1 MNNIED
7 IYSLSP
13 TQHGLLF
20 HSVAQPES
28 RVYYQQLSLEMNG
41 PLQLS
46 AFRGAWQAL
55 IKRHALLRSAFLWE
69 DLDDAYQVVQQEVA
83 LPLTERDWQD
93 RVEPQGALEQLALEQ
108 RAQALELNDAPLMR
122 VCLVRLAPERWHLIW
137 TFHHILMDGWSV
149 DIAVQEWLALYYEQ
163 AHARP
168 ANLPAT
174 RPYRDYIAWL
184 AEQDM
189 TATEGFWRDQ
199 LQEVSEPTPLPN
211 FAERQA
217 APVGAPFAE
226 RESLLTA
233 SETEQLSQ
241 FARAND
247 LTINTLIQG
256 AWALLLGQHAGRDEV
271 VYGVTVAGRPENLAA
286 VDSTVGLFI
295 NTLPLRV
302 QWADGTTLV
311 NWLQHLQQTNSD
323 LRHHAYL
330 PLGKLK
336 AMTGIA
342 AEQALFDSILV
353 FENFPVTDAL
363 NQDTGGLS
371 FTAPRSDQQDDGIR
385 LTQGRNHFPLSL
397 IVVPDKQLHYLI
409 SYNRSRFSDAEV
421 AVLSAQLRDI
431 LLAMTAQAQCPVN
444 ELQWLS
450 PEESQHLIAQGR
462 GVQLPVPEVCL
473 HQRFEQ
479 QATAHPEQIAIRD
492 SKVALT
498 YAELNQQANR
508 LSHYLRAQGIS
519 HGSVVALALERS
531 TEFVIALLATLKA
544 GAAYLPLDIKQ
555 PAGRLADVLNDSRAA
570 LLIGAA
576 PSPLL
581 KGLAEHTAV
590 LWLAEQAQ
598 VIATQPAT
606 PPAVTHSPSDAAYV
620 IYTSGSTGTPKGV
633 VVEHQSILNYLTAVQ
648 TVLNPP
654 AAARYGLLSSVAAD
668 LGHTQLFGALCSG
681 ASLLLVDED
690 IGFNPLALADLFDQH
705 PVDVLKITPSH
716 MAGLLQ
722 ALPDARL
729 LPRVLL
735 VFGGDALSPA
745 LLEQVNHL
753 APELKVF
760 NHYGPS
766 EATVGATATELSA
779 GQRSIAL
786 GRPLPNRQL
795 RVVDG
800 NGHPVP
806 TGVSGELLIKGALAR
821 GYLHRPDLTDER
833 FQLDQDQQR
842 WYRTGDRVRWQVDG
856 QLGFIGRVDSQVK
869 IRGNRLELGEVEAQ
883 IKRLSP
889 LIEQALVRAVELD
902 GSLRLVAYLVAS
914 QSISATKLR
923 NDLSARMPDYM
934 VPAHFIT
941 LDELPLNRNGKVD
954 VQRLPMPQ
962 QPTDDS
968 ATHVA
973 PRNQVETLLAD
984 IWQEVLKRERIG
996 VHDNFF
1002 TLGGDSILNLQ
1013 IIARANQQG
1022 LKLTPSQLFENR
1034 TIADIARVLGA
1045 DASHAVTENAADGY
1059 DLPLGAGQ
1067 LARLQQGPLDATWRC
1082 VALSQAIDSQLLGQ
1096 AIAALQQHHQ
1106 ALRLALK
1113 ALPDG
1118 EWQQQVLVSPPAPVV
1133 EHQNLTNCNQARL
1146 QAMAQAGV
1154 DALDLARGQTLHACL
1169 LENDG
1174 KHYVLLAAHPL
1185 ILDEASWPLLLT
1197 DLNLALG
1204 QLLYQRP
1211 VRLSYAGGDFTQWTR
1226 HQHSYAQGDTLDEVW
1241 EHWLQYA
1248 GMDTVQLPDS
1258 QQPVTLIEEKLPA
1271 SISADIKRLGEV
1283 LHLDWNCLL
1292 ASAVVEHCQAQCGAG
1307 LVALNIQGDR
1317 PAAEQLPVHAP
1328 IALAD
1333 LDPARIL
1340 GPLELAVPY
1349 FLQSQGDSLLQRL
1362 QALAGQLRSYPQ
1374 HGADYGVLR
1383 YLSDNTYLQ
1392 EPLGELPNAL
1402 VSIRWRGNRDS
1413 HREQRGMLAQVEA
1426 ASQPTAPS
1434 SPLTLD
1440 AHWQDGC
1447 LHLRGE
1453 GTLATSWMP
1462 CLVQQLAE
1470 LAGLL
1475 AEPELRPASHA
1486 FPLCHKQ
1493 AATLACEALDWS
1505 NIEDV
1510 YPLSSMQQGML
1521 LHTLLQPHSGI
1532 YLMQQRYSW
1541 DGVLQRP
1548 AMEAAWQLF
1557 LKRHPMMRTAFWWQ
1571 DDHEPLQCVYRETA
1585 QAFDWQDLRHLDD
1598 EQQQLAMDQALEAQR
1613 LQGFDMACAPLTHLR
1628 VFQLDERRFAVVRSF
1643 HHILTDAWCFGL
1655 LMEDLLAIY
1664 QAIVR
1669 QEPVARPLLRSFHG
1683 YMSWLER
1690 HDMAAAHAFWQA
1702 QMAGFSEPT
1711 PLHVDSPLNRQE
1723 QAPEQVGDLDQTLSI
1738 SQTQR
1743 LQQLCQTYQLT
1754 PNTWIQGA
1762 WALLLSRYS
1771 GNRDV
1776 LFGVTVAGRP
1786 TDLAGVEEMVGL
1798 FINSLPLRID
1808 VDPQAKVA
1816 DWLQAL
1822 LSHNAQ
1828 LREHESASLV
1838 DIQRYSD
1845 VPRGQQLFD
1854 SLVVFENAPLDIS
1867 SVQLDAFSI
1876 DIYED
1881 RVHTNFPMT
1890 VVLYPGDR
1898 LGIRLS
1904 YDSQRFT
1911 RDTVQRMLGHLVQLL
1926 SAMLDQPDAQLG
1938 CLHMLPEMERQALQ
1952 VEWNNSAVDFPLERG
1967 YAALFADQVRNR
1979 AHHIAAVCQGQS
1991 LTYAELDRRANNIA
2005 HALQAAGAGP
2015 ETLVALFA
2023 ERGLALLTMMIA
2035 TLKVGAAFQALDIQQ
2050 PATRLAELLDLGEAP
2065 LLLVCEQAAPTLDQV
2080 LPQMRKQP
2088 NCLNVQALWQ
2098 SNEQPPVTYS
2108 HKPDQLAYVIFT
2120 SGSTGTPKGVMVEQR
2135 GMLNNMFGK
2144 VPSLGLSEDDR
2155 IAQTAS
2161 PAFDISVWQFLA
2173 APLFGAT
2180 VHILPDTQ
2188 AHDPLALLD
2197 AVEEQHL
2204 TLLETVPALI
2214 RGMLQENRPQHRLAS
2229 LRWLLPTGEA
2239 LPPALARD
2247 WLARFPSTP
2256 MMNAYGP
2263 AECSDDVAFHPIT
2276 QPPADDC
2283 LHMPIG
2289 RPTANNQVFV
2299 LDSALRLVPV
2309 SVPGELCIGGVGV
2322 GRGYLRDPERTR
2334 EAFVPHPF
2342 EPQARLYRSGD
2353 IGRMRADGVIE
2364 YLGRRDQQVKIRGY
2378 RIELGEIENRLM
2390 QHPAVDSAAV
2400 LALPDARGALQ
2411 LVAWYVLDSTA
2422 DLGGE
2427 SAQQL
2432 LSAYL
2437 GKQLASYMVPARWLE
2452 LAQLPLNANGKVDRR
2467 ALSALGVPQTEQGL
2481 ELCMAPRTA
2490 TEQVLAEL
2498 WQEIL
2503 GLDKVGVHDD
2513 FFAIGGHSLLAT
2525 QVLSRIRRRLDV
2537 KLPLRT
2543 LFERGTLEQLAEA
2556 VDQQRNA
2563 QTEADGE
2570 SEIVLAPRNQPL
2582 PLSYSQQRL
2591 WFLDRFEGPSAAYNM
2606 SAVTRLRGALD
2617 IAALQRALQLV
2628 LERHESLRTAFQLNG
2643 DQPCQVINPT
2653 PVIDLT
2659 PTELAHLQGEEQ
2671 LQSLQRLIDEASA
2684 RPFDLQQAPMLRASL
2699 LCLGT
2704 DDHVLQ
2710 LVLHHIATDAWSMGI
2725 LMQELIAGY
2734 QAFTQGT
2741 TPTLAPLPVQYA
2753 DYACWQRSEA
2763 QQRLLAHAIDYW
2775 RRQLDG
2781 APTLIPLPLDNPRP
2795 ARPDYQ
2801 GAALEQHFTPAQTQ
2815 ALKGYAQQQRAT
2827 LFMVLLNAF
2836 NSLLQRVTGSHDFIV
2851 GTDLANREHPALEN
2865 LIGFFVNVLPI
2876 RARMSEGEHFT
2887 TRLQR
2892 LRDDCLSA
2900 FQHQQVPFDKLV
2912 EELQPPRTPG
2922 VNPLVQVLFVMQN
2935 TPGSSASLPGLEVEE
2950 QLMPG
2955 QQSSK
2960 FDLAVFV
2967 EENPDQSLNVRW
2979 VYRTS
2984 VLTAPTISRLEQGF
2998 ASLLECILAAPEQAL
3013 DQWSWQLPRT
3023 TDSTAVAQPDS
3034 PGNDV
3039 AARSARKQ
3047 SKLSKLKQTRAT
3059 AVSQVAHEQVRTRT
3073 LGHGQALPLVIEPL
3087 LAELDPVHWA
3097 LQARGWINQ
3106 QLLNHGGLLFRG
3118 FNLPNAAAFEQF
3130 AQAIEPDLYGTY
3142 GDLPKNS
3149 SGKNIYHSTPYP
3161 EQHMILFHNES
3172 SHLPQWPRKQWFYCE
3187 TPAPRGGCTPIV
3199 DCREVLARLP
3209 EDIVTRLKA
3218 QGLLYVRHFTDKLDV
3233 RWQDFFKTEQREE
3246 VERQCQNSGMQWEW
3260 LGPDNLRIAQHCPA
3274 IIEHPET
3281 GQLSFFNQVQLHHSS
3296 CLEPEV
3302 RSNLINLFGLGNLPR
3317 NVYYGDG
3324 SVIED
3329 QVMDVIGAAYEDCA
3343 VRFDWHKGDMVM
3355 LDNMLVAHARD
3366 PFEGERKICVAM
3378 GQMMNREQLAS
3389 SQAAAKPLTGTEVQA

>member
-20 HSVAQPES
+20 HSVFEPDS
-28 RVYYQQLSLEMNG
+28 RVYYQQLTLEMNG
-41 PLQLS
+41 PLQLG

-55 IKRHALLRSAFLWE
+55 MQRHAVLRSAFLWE
-69 DLDDAYQVVQQEVA
+69 ELDDAYQVVQQDVD
-83 LPLTERDWQD
+83 LPLTELDWQD
-93 RVEPQGALEQLALEQ
+93 RADTQAALEQLGLEQ
-108 RAQALELNDAPLMR
+108 RAQPLELNESPLMR

-149 DIAVQEWLALYYEQ
+149 GIAVQEWLALYYEQ
-163 AHARP
+163 AHGRP
-168 ANLPAT
+168 AHLAAT

-189 TATEGFWRDQ
+189 AVTEQFWREQ
-199 LQEVSEPTPLPN
+199 LQDLSEPTPLPS
-211 FAERQA
+211 FATRQA
-217 APVGAPFAE
+217 APSGAPFAE
-226 RESLLTA
+226 RESRLDA
-233 SETEQLSQ
+233 GETEQLTQ
-241 FARAND
+241 FARRHD

-256 AWALLLGQHAGRDEV
+256 AWALLLGQHAGRDDV

-302 QWADGTTLV
+302 QWAESPTLV
-311 NWLQHLQQTNSD
+311 DWLQQLQHANSD

-336 AMTGIA
+336 AMTRIA

-371 FTAPRSDQQDDGIR
+371 FSAPANDQQVDGLT

-397 IVVPDKQLHYLI
+397 IVMPDTQLHYLI
-409 SYNRSRFSDAEV
+409 SYDRSRFSDAEV
-421 AVLSAQLRDI
+421 AVLSAQLRAI
-431 LLAMTAQAQCPVN
+431 LLAMTSQAQCQVN
-444 ELQWLS
+444 RLEWLDA
-450 PEESQHLIAQGR
+450 EERQQLLAQGR
-462 GVQLPVPEVCL
+462 GAQLPVPLECL

-479 QATAHPEQIAIRD
+479 QAARCPEHLAVRD
-492 SKVALT
+492 HQVALT
-498 YAELNQQANR
+498 YRELDQQANR
-508 LSHYLRAQGIS
+508 LAHCLRAQGIDQ
-519 HGSVVALALERS
+519 GSVVALAFERS
-531 TEFVIALLATLKA
+531 ADFVIALLATLKA

-555 PAGRLADVLNDSRAA
+555 PAGRLVDVLVDSRAA
-570 LLIGAA
+570 LLLGAT

-581 KGLAEHTAV
+581 KQLAEHTQA
-590 LWLAEQAQ
+590 LWLAEQADTL
-598 VIATQPAT
+598 ARQPDT
-606 PPAVTHSPSDAAYV
+606 PPAVAHSPTDAAYV

-633 VVEHQSILNYLTAVQ
+633 VVEHRAIVDYLTAVHA
-648 TVLNPP
+648 VLNPP
-654 AAARYGLLSSVAAD
+654 SVATYGLLSSIAAD

-690 IGFNPLALADLFDQH
+690 SGFSPLALAELFDRH

-716 MAGLLQ
+716 LAGLLQ

-729 LPRVLL
+729 LPRSLL

-753 APELKVF
+753 APGLRVF

-766 EATVGATATELSA
+766 EATVGAIATELTP
-779 GQRSIAL
+779 GLRSIAL
-786 GRPLPNRQL
+786 GRPLPNRHLQ
-795 RVVDG
+795 VVDG
-800 NGHPVP
+800 DGRLTA
-806 TGVSGELLIKGALAR
+806 TGVSGELLISGALAR
-821 GYLHRPDLTDER
+821 GYLHRDDLTAER
-833 FQLDQDQQR
+833 FHLDAQQQR

-856 QLGFIGRVDSQVK
+856 QLAFLGRVDSQVK

-902 GSLRLVAYLVAS
+902 GTLRLVAWLVAS
-914 QSISATKLR
+914 QSLSATKLR
-923 NDLSARMPDYM
+923 NDLSARVPDYM

-941 LDELPLNRNGKVD
+941 LDELPLTRNGKVD
-954 VQRLPMPQ
+954 VQRLPTPQ
-962 QPTDDS
+962 KPAEDS
-968 ATHVA
+968 ANHVA
-973 PRNQVETLLAD
+973 PRNDVEALLAE
-984 IWQEVLKRERIG
+984 IWQDVLKLERVS

-1002 TLGGDSILNLQ
+1002 ALGGDSIINLQ

-1022 LKLTPSQLFENR
+1022 LKLTPRQLFENR

-1045 DASHAVTENAADGY
+1045 DASQGMTDNLAEGY
-1059 DLPLGAGQ
+1059 ELPLGAGQ
-1067 LARLQQGPLDATWRC
+1067 RARLEQGPLDATWRC
-1082 VALSQAIDSQLLGQ
+1082 VALARALDGELLGQ
-1096 AIAALQQHHQ
+1096 AISALQQHHQ

-1113 ALPDG
+1113 ALPEG
-1118 EWQQQVLVSPPAPVV
+1118 QWQQRVLGAAKASVIGTETLAACTPA
-1133 EHQNLTNCNQARL
+1133 QLQRL
-1146 QAMAQAGV
+1146 AQTGV
-1154 DALDLARGQTLHACL
+1154 DALELDAGQTLHARL
-1169 LENDG
+1169 LDVAG
-1174 KHYVLLAAHPL
+1174 KPFLLLAAHPL
-1185 ILDEASWPLLLT
+1185 CVDEASWSLLLS
-1197 DLNLALG
+1197 DLNLALA
-1204 QLLYQRP
+1204 QLRYQRP
-1211 VRLSYAGGDFTQWTR
+1211 VRLSYGGGDFTQWTR
-1226 HQHSYAQGDTLDEVW
+1226 HQQDHAQGDALDEAW

-1248 GMDTVQLPDS
+1248 GADTLQ
-1258 QQPVTLIEEKLPA
+1258 LPA
-1271 SISADIKRLGEV
+1271 SQASADLVEQALPASLSSDLKRVAQV
-1283 LHLDWNCLL
+1283 LQLDWNSLL
-1292 ASAVVEHCQAQCGAG
+1292 AAAVAEQCREHGGAG
-1307 LVALNIQGDR
+1307 LLALSVQGGR
-1317 PAAEQLPVHAP
+1317 PTAERLPVNAP
-1328 IALAD
+1328 IAVAD
-1333 LDPARIL
+1333 LEPARIL
-1340 GPLELAVPY
+1340 GPLDLAVPY
-1349 FLQSQGDSLLQRL
+1349 FLQAEGDNLLQRV
-1362 QALAGQLRSYPQ
+1362 QALAAQWRAYPQ
-1374 HGADYGVLR
+1374 HGVDYGALR
-1383 YLSDNTYLQ
+1383 YLSDNAYLQ
-1392 EPLGELPNAL
+1392 EPLRDLPPAA
-1402 VSIRWRGNRDS
+1402 VAIRWQGNRDS
-1413 HREQRGMLAQVEA
+1413 HREAHGILAQVEA
-1426 ASQPTAPS
+1426 ASPLPATS
-1434 SPLTLD
+1434 CPLTLD
-1440 AHWQDGC
+1440 AWWQDGC
-1447 LHLRGE
+1447 LHVRCQGA
-1453 GTLATSWMP
+1453 LAATWAP
-1462 CLVQQLAE
+1462 QLVQRLGE
-1470 LAGLL
+1470 LAGLIN
-1475 AEPELRPASHA
+1475 AADLRPASQA

-1493 AATLACEALDWS
+1493 AATLAAEPLDWL

-1557 LKRHPMMRTAFWWQ
+1557 LQRHPMMRTAFWWQ
-1571 DDHEPLQCVYRETA
+1571 DDHEPLQCVYRQTQA
-1585 QAFDWQDLRHLDD
+1585 AFDWQDLRHLDT
-1598 EQQQLAMDQALEAQR
+1598 EQQRLAMDQALEAQR

-1669 QEPVARPLLRSFHG
+1669 EEPVARPRLRSFRG

-1711 PLHVDSPLNRQE
+1711 PLHVDSPVARPE
-1723 QAPEQVGDLDQTLSI
+1723 QAPEQVGDFDQTLSI
-1738 SQTQR
+1738 AQTQR
-1743 LQQLCQTYQLT
+1743 LQQLCQQYQLT

-1798 FINSLPLRID
+1798 FINSLPLRVD
-1808 VDPQAKVA
+1808 VDPQAPVA

-1838 DIQRYSD
+1838 DIQRCSE

-1911 RDTVQRMLGHLVQLL
+1911 TDTVQRMLGHLVQLL
-1926 SAMLDQPDAQLG
+1926 SSMLDQPQAPLG
-1938 CLHMLPEMERQALQ
+1938 SLQMLPEAERRHLQ
-1952 VEWNNSAVDFPLERG
+1952 VECNPSAVDFPLERG
-1967 YAALFADQVRNR
+1967 YASLFADQVRR
-1979 AHHIAAVCQGQS
+1979 RPQHIAAVCQDQS
-1991 LTYAELDRRANNIA
+1991 LTYAELDRRTNAIA
-2005 HALQAAGAGP
+2005 HALQQAGAGP

-2035 TLKVGAAFQALDIQQ
+2035 TLKAGAAFQALDIQQ
-2050 PATRLAELLDLGEAP
+2050 PPARLAELLDLGEAP
-2065 LLLVCEQAAPTLDQV
+2065 LLLVCDSASATLDNV
-2080 LPQMRKQP
+2080 LPHLRRQP
-2088 NCLNVQALWQ
+2088 TCLIAQALWQ
-2098 SNEQPPVTYS
+2098 GSEAPAVTYV
-2108 HKPDQLAYVIFT
+2108 HDPDQLAYVIFT

-2144 VPSLGLSEDDR
+2144 VPSLGLGEHDR

-2161 PAFDISVWQFLA
+2161 AAFDICVWQFLA

-2180 VHILPDTQ
+2180 VQILPDAQ
-2188 AHDPLALLD
+2188 AHDPVALLD
-2197 AVEEQHL
+2197 AVQAHGL

-2214 RGMLQENRPQHRLAS
+2214 RGMLQESQAHHTLAS

-2247 WLARFPSTP
+2247 WFARFPTIAL
-2256 MMNAYGP
+2256 MNAYGP

-2276 QPPADDC
+2276 QAPADDC

-2289 RPTANNQVFV
+2289 KPTANNQVFV
-2299 LDSALRLVPV
+2299 LDSALRMVPIG
-2309 SVPGELCIGGVGV
+2309 VPGELCIGGVGV
-2322 GRGYLRDPERTR
+2322 GRGYLHDPQRTR

-2342 EPQARLYRSGD
+2342 QADARLYRSGD
-2353 IGRMRADGVIE
+2353 IGRLRADGVLE
-2364 YLGRRDQQVKIRGY
+2364 YLGRRDQQVKIRGH

-2390 QHPAVDSAAV
+2390 QHPAVNSAAV
-2400 LALPDARGALQ
+2400 LALPDTRGALQ

-2422 DLGGE
+2422 DLGDE
-2427 SAQQL
+2427 PAPQVL
-2432 LSAYL
+2432 AAYL
-2437 GKQLASYMVPARWLE
+2437 GAQLASYMVPARWLALE
-2452 LAQLPLNANGKVDRR
+2452 QLPLNANGKVDRR
-2467 ALSALGVPQTEQGL
+2467 ALAARGVPQAETTEA
-2481 ELCMAPRTA
+2481 LCVAPRTE
-2490 TEQVLAEL
+2490 TEQVLAQL

-2503 GLDKVGVHDD
+2503 GLDTVGVHDD

-2525 QVLSRIRRRLDV
+2525 QVLSRIRRRLNV
-2537 KLPLRT
+2537 NLPLRT
-2543 LFERGTLEQLAEA
+2543 LFERGTLEQLAAA
-2556 VDQQRNA
+2556 VDRQR
-2563 QTEADGE
+2563 EAPVE
-2570 SEIVLAPRNQPL
+2570 SAGDSDIALAPRHQPL
-2582 PLSYSQQRL
+2582 PLSFSQQRL

-2606 SAVTRLRGALD
+2606 STVVRLRGALD
-2617 IAALQRALQLV
+2617 IPALQAALQTV

-2643 DQPCQVINPT
+2643 NQPCQVISPA
-2653 PVIDLT
+2653 PVVDLT
-2659 PTELAHLQGEEQ
+2659 PTELAPLDGEQ
-2671 LQSLQRLIDEASA
+2671 QAHTLQRLIDEQAGT
-2684 RPFDLQQAPMLRASL
+2684 PFDLQQAPMLRARL
-2699 LCLGT
+2699 LRLGA

-2725 LMQELIAGY
+2725 LVQELITGY
-2734 QAFTQGT
+2734 QAYTRGS
-2741 TPTLAPLPVQYA
+2741 TPDLPVLPVQYA
-2753 DYACWQRSEA
+2753 DYAYWQRSEA
-2763 QQRLLAHAIDYW
+2763 QQRQLARAIDYW
-2775 RRQLDG
+2775 RRQLDA
-2781 APTLIPLPLDNPRP
+2781 APTLIPLPLDYPRP

-2801 GAALEQHFTPAQTQ
+2801 GAALEQRFSPAQAQ
-2815 ALKGYAQQQRAT
+2815 VLKAYAQQQRAT

-2836 NSLLQRVTGSHDFIV
+2836 NSLMQRATGANDFIV
-2851 GTDLANREHPALEN
+2851 GTDLANREHPALEH

-2876 RARMSEGEHFT
+2876 RARLSEGEGFDE
-2887 TRLQR
+2887 RLQR
-2892 LRDDCLSA
+2892 LREDCLSA

-2935 TPGSSASLPGLEVEE
+2935 TPTGNASLADLAVEHLVPRQE
-2950 QLMPG
+2950 
-2955 QQSSK
+2955 SSK

-2967 EENPDQSLNVRW
+2967 EEDEAQGLNVRW
-2979 VYRTS
+2979 VYRTG
-2984 VLTAPTISRLEQGF
+2984 VLQEATVKRLEQGF
-2998 ASLLECILAAPEQAL
+2998 ESLVERIASASGQAL
-3013 DQWSWQLPRT
+3013 DDWSWRLAHPQ
-3023 TDSTAVAQPDS
+3023 DSSAPTQPEAPAD
-3034 PGNDV
+3034 D
-3039 AARSARKQ
+3039 ATARSARKL

-3059 AVSQVAHEQVRTRT
+3059 AVSQLAHEQVRTRT
-3073 LGHGQALPLVIEPL
+3073 LIAGQPLPLVIEPL
-3087 LAELDPVHWA
+3087 LGDLDPAHWA
-3097 LQARGWINQ
+3097 LQARAWINE
-3106 QLLNHGGLLFRG
+3106 QLRTHGGLLFRG
-3118 FNLPNAAAFEQF
+3118 FNLPDAAAFEQF

-3142 GDLPKNS
+3142 GDLPKNT

-3187 TPAPRGGCTPIV
+3187 TPSPVGGCTPIV
-3199 DCREVLARLP
+3199 DCRQVLARLP
-3209 EDIVTRLKA
+3209 DDIVARLKS

-3233 RWQDFFKTEQREE
+3233 RWQDFFKTQQREE
-3246 VERQCQNSGMQWEW
+3246 VERQCQASGMRWEW
-3260 LGPDNLRIAQHCPA
+3260 LGADNLRIAQHCPA
-3274 IIEHPET
+3274 IVEHPET
-3281 GQLSFFNQVQLHHSS
+3281 GELSFFNQVQLHHTA

-3302 RSNLINLFGLGNLPR
+3302 RSNLINLFGPQHLPR

-3329 QVMDVIGAAYEDCA
+3329 AVMDVIGAAYEDCA
-3343 VRFDWHKGDMVM
+3343 VRFAWQKGDMVM

-3378 GQMMNREQLAS
+3378 GQMMRRDQLKGALPAVPP
-3389 SQAAAKPLTGTEVQA
+3389 QPAAEVQA

>member
-20 HSVAQPES
+20 HSVFEPDS
-28 RVYYQQLSLEMNG
+28 RVYYQQLTLEMNG
-41 PLQLS
+41 PLQLG

-55 IKRHALLRSAFLWE
+55 MQRHAVLRSAFLWE
-69 DLDDAYQVVQQEVA
+69 ELDDAYQVVQQDVD
-83 LPLTERDWQD
+83 LPLTELDWQGRAD
-93 RVEPQGALEQLALEQ
+93 TQAALEQLGLEQ
-108 RAQALELNDAPLMR
+108 RARPLELNESPLMR

-149 DIAVQEWLALYYEQ
+149 GIAVQEWLALYYEQ
-163 AHARP
+163 AHGRP
-168 ANLPAT
+168 AHLAAT

-189 TATEGFWRDQ
+189 AVTEQFWREQ
-199 LQEVSEPTPLPN
+199 LQDLSEPTPLPS
-211 FAERQA
+211 FATRQA
-217 APVGAPFAE
+217 APSGAPFAE
-226 RESLLTA
+226 RESRLDA
-233 SETEQLSQ
+233 GETEQLTQ
-241 FARAND
+241 FARRHD

-256 AWALLLGQHAGRDEV
+256 AWALLLGQHAGRDDV

-302 QWADGTTLV
+302 QWAESPTLV
-311 NWLQHLQQTNSD
+311 DWLQQLQHANSD

-336 AMTGIA
+336 AMTRIA

-371 FTAPRSDQQDDGIR
+371 FSAPANDQQVDGLT

-397 IVVPDKQLHYLI
+397 IVMPDTQLHYLI
-409 SYNRSRFSDAEV
+409 SYDRSRFSDAEV
-421 AVLSAQLRDI
+421 AVLSTQLRAI
-431 LLAMTAQAQCPVN
+431 LLAMTSQAQCQVN
-444 ELQWLS
+444 RLEWLDA
-450 PEESQHLIAQGR
+450 EERQQLLAQGR
-462 GVQLPVPEVCL
+462 GAQLPVPLECL

-479 QATAHPEQIAIRD
+479 QAARCPEHLAVRD
-492 SKVALT
+492 HQVALT
-498 YAELNQQANR
+498 YRELDQQANR
-508 LSHYLRAQGIS
+508 LAHCLRAQGIDQ
-519 HGSVVALALERS
+519 GSVVALAFERS
-531 TEFVIALLATLKA
+531 ADFVIALLATLKA

-555 PAGRLADVLNDSRAA
+555 PAGRLVDVLVDSRAA
-570 LLIGAA
+570 LLLGAT

-581 KGLAEHTAV
+581 KQLAEHTQA
-590 LWLAEQAQ
+590 LWLAEQADTL
-598 VIATQPAT
+598 ARQPDT
-606 PPAVTHSPSDAAYV
+606 PPAVAHSPTDAAYV

-633 VVEHQSILNYLTAVQ
+633 VVEHRAIVDYLTAVHA
-648 TVLNPP
+648 VLNPP
-654 AAARYGLLSSVAAD
+654 SAATYGLLSSIAAD

-690 IGFNPLALADLFDQH
+690 SGFSPLALAELFDRH

-716 MAGLLQ
+716 LAGLLQ

-729 LPRVLL
+729 LPRSLL

-753 APELKVF
+753 APGLRVF

-766 EATVGATATELSA
+766 EATVGAIATELTP
-779 GQRSIAL
+779 GLRSIAL
-786 GRPLPNRQL
+786 GRPLPNRHLQ
-795 RVVDG
+795 VVDG
-800 NGHPVP
+800 DGRLTA
-806 TGVSGELLIKGALAR
+806 TGVSGELLISGALAR
-821 GYLHRPDLTDER
+821 GYLHRDDLTAER
-833 FQLDQDQQR
+833 FHLDAQQQR

-856 QLGFIGRVDSQVK
+856 QLAFLGRVDSQVK

-902 GSLRLVAYLVAS
+902 GTLRLVAWLVAS
-914 QSISATKLR
+914 QSLSATKLR
-923 NDLSARMPDYM
+923 NDLSARVPDYM

-941 LDELPLNRNGKVD
+941 LDELPLTRNGKVD
-954 VQRLPMPQ
+954 VQRLPTPQ
-962 QPTDDS
+962 KPTEDS
-968 ATHVA
+968 ASHVA
-973 PRNQVETLLAD
+973 PRNDVEALLAE
-984 IWQEVLKRERIG
+984 IWQDVLKLERVS

-1002 TLGGDSILNLQ
+1002 ALGGDSIINLQ

-1022 LKLTPSQLFENR
+1022 LKLTPRQLFENR

-1045 DASHAVTENAADGY
+1045 DASQGMTDNLAEGY
-1059 DLPLGAGQ
+1059 ELPLGAGQ
-1067 LARLQQGPLDATWRC
+1067 RARLEQGALDATWRC
-1082 VALSQAIDSQLLGQ
+1082 VALAQALDSELLGQ
-1096 AIAALQQHHQ
+1096 AISALQQHHQ

-1113 ALPDG
+1113 ALPEG
-1118 EWQQQVLVSPPAPVV
+1118 QWQQRVLGAAKASVIGSETLAACTPA
-1133 EHQNLTNCNQARL
+1133 QLQRL
-1146 QAMAQAGV
+1146 AQAGV
-1154 DALDLARGQTLHACL
+1154 DALELDAGQTLHARL
-1169 LENDG
+1169 LDVAG
-1174 KHYVLLAAHPL
+1174 KPFLLLAAHPL
-1185 ILDEASWPLLLT
+1185 SVDEASWSLLLS
-1197 DLNLALG
+1197 DLNLALA
-1204 QLLYQRP
+1204 QLRYQRP
-1211 VRLSYAGGDFTQWTR
+1211 VRLSYGGGDFTQWTR
-1226 HQHSYAQGDTLDEVW
+1226 HQQDHAQGDALDEAW

-1248 GMDTVQLPDS
+1248 GADTLQ
-1258 QQPVTLIEEKLPA
+1258 LPA
-1271 SISADIKRLGEV
+1271 SQASADLVEQALPASLSSDLKRVAQV
-1283 LHLDWNCLL
+1283 LQLDWNSLL
-1292 ASAVVEHCQAQCGAG
+1292 AAAVAEQCREHGGAG
-1307 LVALNIQGDR
+1307 LLALSVQGGR
-1317 PAAEQLPVHAP
+1317 PTAERLPVNAP
-1328 IALAD
+1328 IAVAD
-1333 LDPARIL
+1333 LEPARIL
-1340 GPLELAVPY
+1340 GPLDLAVPY
-1349 FLQSQGDSLLQRL
+1349 FLQAEGDNLLQRV
-1362 QALAGQLRSYPQ
+1362 QALAAQWRAYPQ
-1374 HGADYGVLR
+1374 HGVDYGALR
-1383 YLSDNTYLQ
+1383 YLSDNAYLQ
-1392 EPLGELPNAL
+1392 EPLRDLPPTA
-1402 VSIRWRGNRDS
+1402 VAIRWQGNRDS
-1413 HREQRGMLAQVEA
+1413 HREAHGILAQIEA
-1426 ASQPTAPS
+1426 ASPLPATNC
-1434 SPLTLD
+1434 PLTLD
-1440 AHWQDGC
+1440 AWWQDGC
-1447 LHLRGE
+1447 LHVRCQGA
-1453 GTLATSWMP
+1453 LAATWAP
-1462 CLVQQLAE
+1462 QLVQRLGE
-1470 LAGLL
+1470 LAGLIN
-1475 AEPELRPASHA
+1475 AADLRPASQA

-1493 AATLACEALDWS
+1493 AATLAAEPLDWL

-1557 LKRHPMMRTAFWWQ
+1557 LQRHPMMRTAFWWQ
-1571 DDHEPLQCVYRETA
+1571 DDHEPLQCVYRQTQA
-1585 QAFDWQDLRHLDD
+1585 AFDWQDLRHLDA
-1598 EQQQLAMDQALEAQR
+1598 EQQRLAMDQALEAQR

-1669 QEPVARPLLRSFHG
+1669 EEPVARPRLRSFRG

-1711 PLHVDSPLNRQE
+1711 PLHVDSPVARPE
-1723 QAPEQVGDLDQTLSI
+1723 QAPEQVGDFDQTLSI
-1738 SQTQR
+1738 AQTQR
-1743 LQQLCQTYQLT
+1743 LQQLCQQYQLT

-1798 FINSLPLRID
+1798 FINSLPLRVD
-1808 VDPQAKVA
+1808 VDPQAPVA

-1822 LSHNAQ
+1822 LSQNAQ

-1838 DIQRYSD
+1838 DIQRCSE

-1867 SVQLDAFSI
+1867 SVQLGAFSI

-1911 RDTVQRMLGHLVQLL
+1911 TDTVQRMLGHLVQLL
-1926 SAMLDQPDAQLG
+1926 SSMLDQPQAPLG
-1938 CLHMLPEMERQALQ
+1938 SLQMLPEAERRHLQ
-1952 VEWNNSAVDFPLERG
+1952 VECNPSTVDFPLERG
-1967 YAALFADQVRNR
+1967 YASLFAEQVRR
-1979 AHHIAAVCQGQS
+1979 RPQHIAAVCQDQS
-1991 LTYAELDRRANNIA
+1991 LTYAELDRRTNAIA
-2005 HALQAAGAGP
+2005 YALQQAGAGP

-2035 TLKVGAAFQALDIQQ
+2035 TLKAGAAFQALDIQQ
-2050 PATRLAELLDLGEAP
+2050 PPARLAELLDLGEAP
-2065 LLLVCEQAAPTLDQV
+2065 LLLVCDSASATLDNV
-2080 LPQMRKQP
+2080 LPQLRRQP
-2088 NCLNVQALWQ
+2088 TCLVAQALWQ
-2098 SNEQPPVTYS
+2098 GSEAPAVTYA
-2108 HKPDQLAYVIFT
+2108 HDPDQLAYVIFT

-2144 VPSLGLSEDDR
+2144 VPSLGLGEHDR

-2161 PAFDISVWQFLA
+2161 AAFDICVWQFLA

-2180 VHILPDTQ
+2180 VQILPDTQ
-2188 AHDPLALLD
+2188 AHDPVALLD
-2197 AVEEQHL
+2197 AVQAHGL

-2214 RGMLQENRPQHRLAS
+2214 RGMLQESQAHHTLAS

-2247 WLARFPSTP
+2247 WFARFPTIAL
-2256 MMNAYGP
+2256 MNAYGP

-2276 QPPADDC
+2276 QAPADDC

-2289 RPTANNQVFV
+2289 KPTANNQVFV
-2299 LDSALRLVPV
+2299 LDSALRMVPIG
-2309 SVPGELCIGGVGV
+2309 VPGELCIGGVGV
-2322 GRGYLRDPERTR
+2322 GRGYLRDPQRTR

-2342 EPQARLYRSGD
+2342 QADARLYRSGD
-2353 IGRMRADGVIE
+2353 IGRLRADGVLE
-2364 YLGRRDQQVKIRGY
+2364 YLGRRDQQVKIRGH

-2400 LALPDARGALQ
+2400 LALPDARGTLQ

-2422 DLGGE
+2422 DLGDE
-2427 SAQQL
+2427 PAPQVL
-2432 LSAYL
+2432 AAYL
-2437 GKQLASYMVPARWLE
+2437 GAQLASYMVPARWLALE
-2452 LAQLPLNANGKVDRR
+2452 QLPLNANGKVDRR
-2467 ALSALGVPQTEQGL
+2467 ALAARGVPQAETAEA
-2481 ELCMAPRTA
+2481 LCVAPRTE
-2490 TEQVLAEL
+2490 TEQVLAQL

-2503 GLDKVGVHDD
+2503 GLDTVGVHDD

-2525 QVLSRIRRRLDV
+2525 QVLSRIRRRLNV
-2537 KLPLRT
+2537 NLPLRT
-2543 LFERGTLEQLAEA
+2543 LFERGTLEQLAAA
-2556 VDQQRNA
+2556 VDRQR
-2563 QTEADGE
+2563 EVPVE
-2570 SEIVLAPRNQPL
+2570 SAGDSDIALAPRHQPL
-2582 PLSYSQQRL
+2582 PLSFSQQRL

-2606 SAVTRLRGALD
+2606 STVVRLRGALD
-2617 IAALQRALQLV
+2617 IPALQAALQTV

-2643 DQPCQVINPT
+2643 DQPCQVFSPA
-2653 PVIDLT
+2653 PVVDLT
-2659 PTELAHLQGEEQ
+2659 PTELAPLDGEQ
-2671 LQSLQRLIDEASA
+2671 QAHTLQRLIDEQAGT
-2684 RPFDLQQAPMLRASL
+2684 PFDLQQAPMLRARL
-2699 LCLGT
+2699 LRLGA

-2725 LMQELIAGY
+2725 LVQELITGY
-2734 QAFTQGT
+2734 QAYTRGS
-2741 TPTLAPLPVQYA
+2741 TPDLPVLPVQYA
-2753 DYACWQRSEA
+2753 DYAYWQRSEA
-2763 QQRLLAHAIDYW
+2763 QQRQLARAIDYW
-2775 RRQLDG
+2775 RRQLDA
-2781 APTLIPLPLDNPRP
+2781 APTLIPLPLDYPRP

-2801 GAALEQHFTPAQTQ
+2801 GAALEQRFSPAQAQ
-2815 ALKGYAQQQRAT
+2815 VLKAYAQQQRAT

-2836 NSLLQRVTGSHDFIV
+2836 NSLMQRATGANDFIV
-2851 GTDLANREHPALEN
+2851 GTDLANREHPALEH

-2876 RARMSEGEHFT
+2876 RARLSEGEGFDE
-2887 TRLQR
+2887 RLQR
-2892 LRDDCLSA
+2892 LREDCLSA

-2935 TPGSSASLPGLEVEE
+2935 TPTGNASLADLAVEHLAPRQE
-2950 QLMPG
+2950 
-2955 QQSSK
+2955 SSK

-2967 EENPDQSLNVRW
+2967 EEDEAQGLNVRW
-2979 VYRTS
+2979 VYRTG
-2984 VLTAPTISRLEQGF
+2984 VLQEATVKRLEQGF
-2998 ASLLECILAAPEQAL
+2998 ESLVERIASASGQAL
-3013 DQWSWQLPRT
+3013 DDWSWRLAHPQ
-3023 TDSTAVAQPDS
+3023 DSSAPTQPEAPAD
-3034 PGNDV
+3034 D
-3039 AARSARKQ
+3039 ATARSARKL

-3059 AVSQVAHEQVRTRT
+3059 AVSQLAHEQVRTRT
-3073 LGHGQALPLVIEPL
+3073 LIAGQPLPLVIEPL
-3087 LAELDPVHWA
+3087 LGDLDPAHWA
-3097 LQARGWINQ
+3097 LQARAWINE
-3106 QLLNHGGLLFRG
+3106 QLRTHGGLLFRG
-3118 FNLPNAAAFEQF
+3118 FNLPDAAAFEQF

-3142 GDLPKNS
+3142 GDLPKNT

-3187 TPAPRGGCTPIV
+3187 TPSPVGGCTPIV
-3199 DCREVLARLP
+3199 DCRQVLARLP
-3209 EDIVTRLKA
+3209 DDIVARLKS

-3233 RWQDFFKTEQREE
+3233 RWQDFFKTQQREE
-3246 VERQCQNSGMQWEW
+3246 VERQCQASGMRWEW
-3260 LGPDNLRIAQHCPA
+3260 LGADNLRIAQHCPA
-3274 IIEHPET
+3274 IVEHPET
-3281 GQLSFFNQVQLHHSS
+3281 GELSFFNQVQLHHTA

-3302 RSNLINLFGLGNLPR
+3302 RSNLINLFGPQHLPR

-3329 QVMDVIGAAYEDCA
+3329 AVMDVIGAAYEDCA
-3343 VRFDWHKGDMVM
+3343 VRFAWQKGDMVM

-3378 GQMMNREQLAS
+3378 GQMMRRDQLKGALPAVPP
-3389 SQAAAKPLTGTEVQA
+3389 QPAAEVQA